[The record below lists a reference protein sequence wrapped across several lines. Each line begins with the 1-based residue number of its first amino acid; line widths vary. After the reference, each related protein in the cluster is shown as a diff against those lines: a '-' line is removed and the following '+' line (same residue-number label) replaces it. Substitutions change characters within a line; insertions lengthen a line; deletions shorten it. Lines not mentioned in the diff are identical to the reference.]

1 MVPITNYVG
10 LVVESIRA
18 SGYNYKIP
26 KAQQGAIVYRVNTAQ
41 IDEKVIH
48 GDGIYIQCP
57 KNKVCRKEPTLG
69 GFRMAEAVLKVG
81 EFVESDGVR
90 ITVVESGD
98 FGDVV
103 KVERVA

>member
-1 MVPITNYVG
+1 MVPITNYEG

-18 SGYNYKIP
+18 SGFNYKIP

-69 GFRMAEAVLKVG
+69 GFRMAEAVLKIG
-81 EFVESDGVR
+81 EYVESDGVR
-90 ITVVESGD
+90 ITVIESGD
-98 FGDVV
+98 FGDVI
-103 KVERVA
+103 KIEKIG